1 MDQAFTFPFLGV
13 LRSRA
18 VVVFKKCIFEGKKK
32 KDFWGG
38 KKKARKRTVI
48 VKP

>member
-32 KDFWGG
+32 WIFAEE
-38 KKKARKRTVI
+38 KKAHKRTVI